1 MNDKKD
7 IFVSVKGMHCASCAS
22 VIEKTLLKQEGVISC
37 SVNYATEKLKVEYDQ
52 SKVQLK
58 DLSKKIEP
66 LGYSLNIQESA
77 EHTMSDGSIMDGMDH
92 SQHLGLNQS
101 KQDKLAE
108 LANLR
113 RKVITVIPLVIFSFI
128 AMSWEILATYQ
139 LLPEMSFSVSEFVHH
154 ILPLFATYT
163 LFLVGA
169 IYLEGVVRFIKYRVA
184 NMDTLIGIGTLTA
197 YLYSGLVIA
206 LETPLQKFINTDNT
220 YFDVTIIVIG
230 FVTLG
235 KYLESKSKLKTGEAI
250 EKLLNLQAKTAL
262 VERDGERLEIPL
274 EQVVVGDLL
283 IVKPGA
289 KIPVD
294 GIILE
299 GKSSIDESMITGE
312 SIPT

>member
-113 RKVITVIPLVIFSFI
+113 RKVITVIPLVNFTFI
-128 AMSWEILATYQ
+128 RY
-139 LLPEMSFSVSEFVHH
+139 
-154 ILPLFATYT
+154 
-163 LFLVGA
+163 
-169 IYLEGVVRFIKYRVA
+169 IY
-184 NMDTLIGIGTLTA
+184 
-197 YLYSGLVIA
+197 
-206 LETPLQKFINTDNT
+206 
-220 YFDVTIIVIG
+220 IIVG
-230 FVTLG
+230 WC
-235 KYLESKSKLKTGEAI
+235 YLFRRCS
-250 EKLLNLQAKTAL
+250 
-262 VERDGERLEIPL
+262 
-274 EQVVVGDLL
+274 
-283 IVKPGA
+283 
-289 KIPVD
+289 
-294 GIILE
+294 
-299 GKSSIDESMITGE
+299 
-312 SIPT
+312 